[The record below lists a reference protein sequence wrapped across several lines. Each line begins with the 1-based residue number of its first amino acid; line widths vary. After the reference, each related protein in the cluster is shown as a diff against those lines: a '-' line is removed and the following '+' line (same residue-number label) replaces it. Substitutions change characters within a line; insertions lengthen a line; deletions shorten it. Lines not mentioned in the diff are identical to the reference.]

1 MSISDDDDDDDFIKE
16 LQLYYNDEQDY
27 LDIKGARDNFLEK
40 PSLSF
45 NSGELDWLKPSLCK
59 KKGFKGASA
68 PLNESPVEIDMD
80 SDTEFNKTSSIKTS
94 SIKTKT
100 KTKSKTTLQQ
110 LLSPADSDEEVII
123 PIKSKKKTIT
133 FKKNIEVPKTYDK
146 PNTRL
151 DTSPDT
157 SQTKLTKTE
166 ANFEINQET
175 IEYFS
180 KDLEPIKIFIKR
192 SPFPNNYNST
202 TDTKFIN
209 SDTRLI
215 CLLLKC
221 KLIED
226 YKCNTQK
233 CKIKHLWN
241 GKPIQLL
248 LNRKNGIHNDL
259 SISNLE
265 FICANCYMTT
275 YGLEMFKKKAKQAI
289 LNCDNCGFPMVNF
302 ANSRKKAGICLA
314 CEKKMSNM
322 SYEKVQSSYY
332 NKLQEVYSENPLLSD
347 DIHRPR
353 HFKDVA
359 KYKKKTN
366 GSAAAKQKD
375 SKGSNDSNTNIPI
388 IELDMSIPDISDVIY

>member
-1 MSISDDDDDDDFIKE
+1 MSISDDDEDFIKE
-16 LQLYYNDEQDY
+16 LQSYYNDEQDY
-27 LDIKGARDNFLEK
+27 LDNNGARDSFLEK
-40 PSLSF
+40 SHV
-45 NSGELDWLKPSLCK
+45 K
-59 KKGFKGASA
+59 KQDLGNPARKCEEN
-68 PLNESPVEIDMD
+68 LEDESPVEIDMDINIDMD
-80 SDTEFNKTSSIKTS
+80 SDTEFNKTIALQNKSKSKS
-94 SIKTKT
+94 
-100 KTKSKTTLQQ
+100 KSKTTLQQ
-110 LLSPADSDEEVII
+110 LLSPADSDEDIII

-146 PNTRL
+146 PT
-151 DTSPDT
+151 TSPDT

-180 KDLEPIKIFIKR
+180 KDLEPIKIFTKR
-192 SPFPNNYNST
+192 SPFPNNYNTT

-226 YKCNTQK
+226 YKCNTPK
-233 CKIKHLWN
+233 CKVKHLWN

-359 KYKKKTN
+359 KYKKKTT
-366 GSAAAKQKD
+366 GSAASKQKD
-375 SKGSNDSNTNIPI
+375 SKGSKDSNDSTTNIPI
-388 IELDMSIPDISDVIY
+388 IELDMSIPDISDVM